1 MENHHAFLLF
11 APSLEE
17 ASLPQYCMNQSVD
30 VQHLVRDRFSI
41 DDARELSLQAQQ
53 TPIASPYRTFVIS
66 AGEIA
71 VEAQNALLKLFEE
84 PPRHARFY
92 VVIPQ
97 TAHLLPTLQSRLMVK
112 EGVQNAK
119 ESELFIAFLHMGLSE
134 RLELL
139 ALKTKAKDAAWV
151 EAIVQGCEKF
161 SLERKDEALMGT
173 VLFVRRYL
181 KTRGASAK
189 MLLEELSLQLPLR

>member
-17 ASLPQYCMNQSVD
+17 ALLPQDCMIQSVD

-53 TPIASPYRTFVIS
+53 TPIASPYRTFVIK

-92 VVIPQ
+92 VVIPP

-112 EGVQNAK
+112 EGVQNLK
-119 ESELFIAFLHMGLSE
+119 ESELFTAFLQMGLSE

-139 ALKTKAKDAAWV
+139 ALKAKAKDAVWT
-151 EAIVQGCEKF
+151 EAIVQGCEEF
-161 SLERKDEALMGT
+161 SLQRKDKALMET

-181 KTRGASAK
+181 KTRGASVK
-189 MLLEELSLQLPLR
+189 MLLEELALSLPLR